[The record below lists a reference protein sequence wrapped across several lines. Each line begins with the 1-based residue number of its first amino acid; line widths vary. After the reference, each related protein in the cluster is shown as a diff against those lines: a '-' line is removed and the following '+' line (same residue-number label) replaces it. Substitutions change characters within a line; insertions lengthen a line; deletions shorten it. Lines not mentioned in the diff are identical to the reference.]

1 MADMIRA
8 ELRSRARFIVLAA
21 VMVCLWALASQSTPS
36 REEQALWEQVRA
48 AQLHLSSWRENRG
61 IAASRDDDPFG
72 CGLIGREWSVLTT
85 TLGSLEAKRTACD
98 PAWAV
103 RFTRWYRE
111 AGLQA
116 GDTVAIYSSASFP
129 ALLLSSQAAAES
141 LGLDTLIIVSLGA
154 STWGANH
161 PDAPWPVLA
170 KELRRGGFLVKQ
182 ADYYTLGGGS
192 EIGGGLATEALELME
207 QSAHSAGV
215 ELLRTNDLQSMIDA
229 KSGLLLSRGAKLLVS
244 IGGSQANLGDDPE
257 VLELQPGMLAPG
269 LEASAGNGVIARAL
283 DAGLPVLHLLNIREL
298 AMREGISLDSAPG
311 RVAPVAVS
319 PWWSIVGLLLFFTV
333 VLTHRRWRLL

>member
-1 MADMIRA
+1 MIRA
-8 ELRSRARFIVLAA
+8 EFRSRAKLIVLAA
-21 VMVCLWALASQSTPS
+21 VMVLVWVLASSSVST
-36 REEQALWEQVRA
+36 REEQALWDKVRA
-48 AQLHLSSWRENRG
+48 AQLHLADWRERHG
-61 IAASRDDDPFG
+61 TGATRDDDPFG
-72 CGLIGREWSVLTT
+72 CGLIGQEWSLLTT

-103 RFTRWYRE
+103 RLARWYRE
-111 AGLQA
+111 AGLQP

-141 LGLDTLIIVSLGA
+141 LGLGTLIIVSLGA

-170 KELRRGGFLVKQ
+170 EALRRGGFLKEK

-192 EIGGGLATEALELME
+192 ENGGGMASEALEILE
-207 QSAHSAGV
+207 QGARTAGV
-215 ELLRTNDLQSMIDA
+215 ELLRSNGLQSMIDA
-229 KSGLLLSRGAKLLVS
+229 KSRLLLSSGAKLLVS
-244 IGGSQANLGDDPE
+244 IGGSQANLGDDPA
-257 VLELQPGMLAPG
+257 VLELEPGMLMPG
-269 LEASAGNGVIARAL
+269 VDASVGNGVIADAL

-298 AMREGISLDSAPG
+298 AALEGIVPGSAPG
-311 RVAPVAVS
+311 RVAPVAVN
-319 PWWSIVGLLLFFTV
+319 PWWSVLGLFLFFTV

>member
-1 MADMIRA
+1 MIRA
-8 ELRSRARFIVLAA
+8 ELQSRSKFIVLAA
-21 VMVCLWALASQSTPS
+21 VMVCAWLLASQSTPN

-48 AQLHLSSWRENRG
+48 AQLHLSDWRDSRG
-61 IAASRDDDPFG
+61 IGAAREDDPFN
-72 CGLIGREWSVLTT
+72 CGLIGREWSMLTT

-103 RFTRWYRE
+103 RFARWYRE

-170 KELRRGGFLVKQ
+170 KELRRGGFLAKK

-192 EIGGGLATEALELME
+192 ENGEGLATEALELME
-207 QSAHSAGV
+207 QSAHAAGV

-229 KSGLLLSRGAKLLVS
+229 KSRLLLSRGARLLVS

-298 AMREGISLDSAPG
+298 AAREGIVLDSAPG
-311 RVAPVAVS
+311 RVAPVAVN
-319 PWWSIVGLLLFFTV
+319 PWWSVIGLLLFFAV